1 VATTYRVTCQGE
13 LSGGA
18 IVKLREMGMYR
29 VEVSPGR
36 FDDGGARHELHVE
49 AGSPEDAILRAKG
62 AVAVAGGS
70 GRNYKAEEAGPAGPG
85 PGPPEPESG

>member
-1 VATTYRVTCQGE
+1 MATTYRVTCQGE
-13 LSGGA
+13 FSGGA
-18 IVKLREMGMYR
+18 IVKLKEMGMYR

-36 FDDGGARHELHVE
+36 FDDGEARHELLVE

-70 GRNYKAEEAGPAGPG
+70 GRSYKAEEAGPEGPG
-85 PGPPEPESG
+85 EPEPESG